1 MINLPEWTK
10 SFYYIINVGHYEDY
24 EEAMDCIIKNLKNPE
39 ELIQAAALQALGILA
54 YRFKKIKE
62 KLILPILFNNLNSKS
77 ERILYETKDTLEQ
90 ITYSVIKLKR
100 EIYLEY
106 FKNGID
112 FFTGKILKIYTDK
125 TLMYS
130 LNNEEEKKEFILSF
144 CQNSLNYREVLDVC
158 LYFLKKKKVNKY
170 IKLLFR
176 DSVI

>member
-1 MINLPEWTK
+1 MIVNEEEFKKQPDVINLPEWTK

-130 LNNEEEKKEFILSF
+130 LNNEEEKK
-144 CQNSLNYREVLDVC
+144 RV
-158 LYFLKKKKVNKY
+158 YF
-170 IKLLFR
+170 KLLSKFFKL
-176 DSVI
+176 